1 MKDEQGKLLDRLF
14 LTARATKPDTAAVEK
29 NFETRLM
36 ASIEERR
43 NSRVLWSFW
52 VWRLVPLFSL
62 IVIIVGIGDIVIDP
76 DRSNDLS
83 ALFTSGYEENLTTT
97 LLGGG

>member
-14 LTARATKPDTAAVEK
+14 LTARTTKPDTAEVEE

-43 NSRVLWSFW
+43 SSRVIWSFW
-52 VWRLVPLFSL
+52 AWRLVPLFSVL
-62 IVIIVGIGDIVIDP
+62 VIIVGIGNIVIDP
-76 DRSNDLS
+76 DRSSDFS
-83 ALFTSGYEENLTTT
+83 ALFTNSDEEYQTAA

>member
-1 MKDEQGKLLDRLF
+1 MKDEQDKLLDRLF
-14 LTARATKPDTAAVEK
+14 LTARVTKPDTTAIEE

-43 NSRVLWSFW
+43 NSRALWSFW
-52 VWRLVPLFSL
+52 AWRLIPLFSV
-62 IVIIVGIGDIVIDP
+62 IVIIVGIGNIVIDP

-83 ALFTSGYEENLTTT
+83 ALFTNGYEENLTTT

>member
-1 MKDEQGKLLDRLF
+1 MEDEQGKLLDRLF

-43 NSRVLWSFW
+43 NRRASWSIW
-52 VWRLVPLFSL
+52 AWRLVPLFSVF
-62 IVIIVGIGDIVIDP
+62 VIIVGIGNIFIDP
-76 DRSNDLS
+76 DRSSDFS
-83 ALFTSGYEENLTTT
+83 ALFTNSDEEYQTAT

>member
-14 LTARATKPDTAAVEK
+14 LTARATKPDTAAVEE

-36 ASIEERR
+36 ASIEELR
-43 NSRVLWSFW
+43 NSRALWSFW
-52 VWRLVPLFSL
+52 AWRLVPVFSVF
-62 IVIIVGIGDIVIDP
+62 VIIIGIGNIVIDP
-76 DRSNDLS
+76 NRSSDFS
-83 ALFTSGYEENLTTT
+83 ALFTNSDEESQTTT